1 MKTAKLIWTLCLLL
15 ALSACKQQVDYTT
28 VDIQDPVRHY
38 YPIQQGQ
45 ELLVAVRLTNSG
57 KVPLIIKD
65 VQPSCGCIVMDG
77 SKTLM
82 VPPGRF
88 VYVTLRYDS
97 RKNVGKVDHAI
108 RFWGNIAPDGMA
120 EMRFDVNVVP
130 EAGVHKDYEQLV
142 GQDRSLG
149 TTLRDLVRGG
159 STDTGM
165 GYYVDQ

>member
-1 MKTAKLIWTLCLLL
+1 MRTVKLLSTLCVLL
-15 ALSACKQQVDYTT
+15 ALSACKQQVEYTT
-28 VDIQDPVRHY
+28 MDIQDPVRHY

-82 VPPGRF
+82 VPPNRF

-97 RKNVGKVDHAI
+97 RKNVARWTIPSVSGAI
-108 RFWGNIAPDGMA
+108 LHLTEWRKCA
-120 EMRFDVNVVP
+120 
-130 EAGVHKDYEQLV
+130 
-142 GQDRSLG
+142 
-149 TTLRDLVRGG
+149 
-159 STDTGM
+159 ST
-165 GYYVDQ
+165 

>member
-1 MKTAKLIWTLCLLL
+1 MMKKVLIWAVLL
-15 ALSACKQQVDYTT
+15 AAISCKQTVDYTT
-28 VDIQDPVRHY
+28 LEIQDPVRHY

-45 ELLVAVRLTNSG
+45 ELALAVRLTNSG

-77 SKTLM
+77 GSTM
-82 VPPGRF
+82 IVPPGRF

-97 RKNVGKVDHAI
+97 RKNVGKVEHTV
-108 RFWGNIAPDGMA
+108 RFWGNIAPEGMA
-120 EMRFDVNVVP
+120 EMHFDVNVVP
-130 EAGVHKDYEQLV
+130 EAGVHRDYEQLV
-142 GQDRSLG
+142 SQDRSLG
-149 TTLRDLVRGG
+149 TALKDLVRGG